1 MYLLYRALLTPL
13 CFIIFNGGALVL
25 SLIWFHLLNLVV
37 RNPKRRQ
44 YYARLSVSL
53 SFRFFIKM
61 LCVLHLIKVR
71 FEHFE
76 RLADAGSRPGV
87 ILVANHPSLIDYV
100 LIASRLEHI
109 NCVVK
114 EALRH
119 NFFLKGIV
127 KATGYLAND
136 DPEAFLQL
144 GSACLTQGEDLLIF
158 PEGTRTSRQREF
170 RLRRGAAALAVHS
183 GHSLQV
189 ITITLSTEFL
199 SKEKRWYHVPRTCPE
214 YVLSVGE
221 ELRPS
226 EFSAL
231 PEESFTAPVSAPPEH
246 STLEPASSAC
256 PHDSVSPGAHDS
268 ACAPFRASGRACAS
282 TRTGDSGYARTNE
295 STCASDSVSA
305 EDCAS
310 TGNCAC
316 AEPEALS
323 LRTRRLNRRLT
334 AILKTASNGSFK
346 YGT

>member
-25 SLIWFHLLNLVV
+25 SLVWFHLLNLVV

-53 SFRFFIKM
+53 SFRLFIKL
-61 LCVLHLIKVR
+61 LCVLRLIKVR
-71 FEHFE
+71 LEHFE
-76 RLADAGSRPGV
+76 RLSSDGSRPGV

-144 GSACLTQGEDLLIF
+144 GSACLAQGEDLLIF
-158 PEGTRTSRQREF
+158 PEGTRTSRSREF

-183 GHSLQV
+183 GRPLQV

-221 ELRPS
+221 KLSPDE
-226 EFSAL
+226 L
-231 PEESFTAPVSAPPEH
+231 PEPSLSDVPTASPAEELPEVHAAGLPVTPEGCA
-246 STLEPASSAC
+246 LNG
-256 PHDSVSPGAHDS
+256 VQGAECGS
-268 ACAPFRASGRACAS
+268 
-282 TRTGDSGYARTNE
+282 
-295 STCASDSVSA
+295 
-305 EDCAS
+305 ED
-310 TGNCAC
+310 T

-334 AILKTASNGSFK
+334 EILKHASNGSFK

>member
-37 RNPKRRQ
+37 HNPKRRQ

-61 LCVLHLIKVR
+61 LCVLRLIKVR

-76 RLADAGSRPGV
+76 RLSSEGSRPGV

-144 GSACLTQGEDLLIF
+144 GSACLAQGEDLLIF
-158 PEGTRTSRQREF
+158 PEGTRTSRSREF

-183 GHSLQV
+183 GRPLQV

-221 ELRPS
+221 KLSPDE
-226 EFSAL
+226 L
-231 PEESFTAPVSAPPEH
+231 PEPSLSDVPTASRAEGLPEIHAAGLPVTPEGCA
-246 STLEPASSAC
+246 LNG
-256 PHDSVSPGAHDS
+256 VQGAECGS
-268 ACAPFRASGRACAS
+268 
-282 TRTGDSGYARTNE
+282 
-295 STCASDSVSA
+295 
-305 EDCAS
+305 ED
-310 TGNCAC
+310 T

-334 AILKTASNGSFK
+334 EILKHASNGSFK

>member
-53 SFRFFIKM
+53 SFRLFIKL
-61 LCVLHLIKVR
+61 LCVLRLIKVR

-76 RLADAGSRPGV
+76 RLSCEGSRPGV

-144 GSACLTQGEDLLIF
+144 GSACLAQGEDLLIF
-158 PEGTRTSRQREF
+158 PEGTRTSRSREF

-183 GHSLQV
+183 GRPLQV

-221 ELRPS
+221 KLSPDE
-226 EFSAL
+226 L
-231 PEESFTAPVSAPPEH
+231 PEPSLSDVPTASPAEELPEVHAAGLPVTPEGCA
-246 STLEPASSAC
+246 LN
-256 PHDSVSPGAHDS
+256 GAQ
-268 ACAPFRASGRACAS
+268 G
-282 TRTGDSGYARTNE
+282 
-295 STCASDSVSA
+295 A
-305 EDCAS
+305 ECGSED
-310 TGNCAC
+310 T

-334 AILKTASNGSFK
+334 EILKHASNGSFK

>member
-53 SFRFFIKM
+53 SFRLFIKL
-61 LCVLHLIKVR
+61 LCVLRLIKVR

-76 RLADAGSRPGV
+76 RLSCEGSRPGV

-144 GSACLTQGEDLLIF
+144 GSACLAQGEDLLIF
-158 PEGTRTSRQREF
+158 PEGTRTSRSREF

-183 GHSLQV
+183 GRPLQV

-221 ELRPS
+221 KLSPDE
-226 EFSAL
+226 L
-231 PEESFTAPVSAPPEH
+231 PEPSLSDVPTASHAEELPEVHAAGLPVTPEGCA
-246 STLEPASSAC
+246 LN
-256 PHDSVSPGAHDS
+256 GAQ
-268 ACAPFRASGRACAS
+268 G
-282 TRTGDSGYARTNE
+282 
-295 STCASDSVSA
+295 A
-305 EDCAS
+305 ECGSED
-310 TGNCAC
+310 T

-334 AILKTASNGSFK
+334 EILKHASNGSFK

>member
-61 LCVLHLIKVR
+61 LCVLRLIKVR

-76 RLADAGSRPGV
+76 RLSCEGSRPGV

-136 DPEAFLQL
+136 DPEAFLQQ
-144 GSACLTQGEDLLIF
+144 GSACLAQGEDLLIF

-183 GHSLQV
+183 GRPLQV

-221 ELRPS
+221 KLSPGELSEPS
-226 EFSAL
+226 LSDTPASNAEGL
-231 PEESFTAPVSAPPEH
+231 PE
-246 STLEPASSAC
+246 
-256 PHDSVSPGAHDS
+256 
-268 ACAPFRASGRACAS
+268 GRA
-282 TRTGDSGYARTNE
+282 GGLPNN
-295 STCASDSVSA
+295 SA
-305 EDCAS
+305 MDGA
-310 TGNCAC
+310 TPQAQGANCGSENV

-334 AILKTASNGSFK
+334 EILKHANNGSFK

>member
-37 RNPKRRQ
+37 HNPKRRQ

-53 SFRFFIKM
+53 SFRFFIKL
-61 LCVLHLIKVR
+61 LCVLRLIKVR

-76 RLADAGSRPGV
+76 RLSSEGSRPGV

-144 GSACLTQGEDLLIF
+144 GSACLAQGEDLLIF
-158 PEGTRTSRQREF
+158 PEGTRTSRSREF

-183 GHSLQV
+183 GRPLQV

-221 ELRPS
+221 KLSPDE
-226 EFSAL
+226 L
-231 PEESFTAPVSAPPEH
+231 PEPSLSDVPTASPAEELPEVYAAGLPVTPEGCA
-246 STLEPASSAC
+246 LN
-256 PHDSVSPGAHDS
+256 GAQ
-268 ACAPFRASGRACAS
+268 G
-282 TRTGDSGYARTNE
+282 
-295 STCASDSVSA
+295 A
-305 EDCAS
+305 ECGSED
-310 TGNCAC
+310 T

-334 AILKTASNGSFK
+334 EILKHASNGSFK

>member
-44 YYARLSVSL
+44 YYARRSVSL

-76 RLADAGSRPGV
+76 RLANDGSRPGV

-136 DPEAFLQL
+136 DPEAFLQQ
-144 GSACLTQGEDLLIF
+144 GSACLAQGEDLLIF

-183 GHSLQV
+183 GHPLQV

-214 YVLSVGE
+214 YVLTVAE
-221 ELRPS
+221 Q
-226 EFSAL
+226 
-231 PEESFTAPVSAPPEH
+231 
-246 STLEPASSAC
+246 LEPSKLEHLAYDAPASHAS
-256 PHDSVSPGAHDS
+256 
-268 ACAPFRASGRACAS
+268 CAPTGATTELNSLGAPEPGTTELNASGAP
-282 TRTGDSGYARTNE
+282 GTNE
-295 STCASDSVSA
+295 INLNEPDLPDPSQDGSDDA
-305 EDCAS
+305 A
-310 TGNCAC
+310 
-316 AEPEALS
+316 EALS

>member
-53 SFRFFIKM
+53 SFRLFIKL
-61 LCVLHLIKVR
+61 LCVLRLIKVR

-76 RLADAGSRPGV
+76 RLSSDGSRPGV

-119 NFFLKGIV
+119 NFFLRGIV

-136 DPEAFLQL
+136 DPEAFLQQ
-144 GSACLTQGEDLLIF
+144 GSACLAQGEDLLIF
-158 PEGTRTSRQREF
+158 PEGTRTSRSREF

-183 GHSLQV
+183 GRPLQV

-221 ELRPS
+221 KLSPDE
-226 EFSAL
+226 L
-231 PEESFTAPVSAPPEH
+231 PEPSLSDVPTASPAEELPEVHAAGLPVTPEGCA
-246 STLEPASSAC
+246 LNG
-256 PHDSVSPGAHDS
+256 VQGAECGS
-268 ACAPFRASGRACAS
+268 
-282 TRTGDSGYARTNE
+282 
-295 STCASDSVSA
+295 
-305 EDCAS
+305 ED
-310 TGNCAC
+310 T

-334 AILKTASNGSFK
+334 EILKHASNGSFK

>member
-53 SFRFFIKM
+53 SFRLFIKL
-61 LCVLHLIKVR
+61 LCVLRLIKVR

-76 RLADAGSRPGV
+76 RLSSEGSRPGV

-144 GSACLTQGEDLLIF
+144 GSACLAQGEDLLIF
-158 PEGTRTSRQREF
+158 PEGTRTSRSREF

-183 GHSLQV
+183 GRPLQV

-221 ELRPS
+221 KLSPDE
-226 EFSAL
+226 L
-231 PEESFTAPVSAPPEH
+231 PEPSLSDVPTASPAEELPEVHAAGLPVTPEGCA
-246 STLEPASSAC
+246 LN
-256 PHDSVSPGAHDS
+256 GAQ
-268 ACAPFRASGRACAS
+268 G
-282 TRTGDSGYARTNE
+282 
-295 STCASDSVSA
+295 A
-305 EDCAS
+305 ECGSED
-310 TGNCAC
+310 T

-334 AILKTASNGSFK
+334 EILKHASNGSFK

>member
-1 MYLLYRALLTPL
+1 MNPL
-13 CFIIFNGGALVL
+13 AQIPRIL
-25 SLIWFHLLNLVV
+25 
-37 RNPKRRQ
+37 
-44 YYARLSVSL
+44 
-53 SFRFFIKM
+53 
-61 LCVLHLIKVR
+61 LHLHERVARAVR
-71 FEHFE
+71 QSPFVNFGQQRVPLQAHQHLVAEAALDAPHRRVHFVEKQKLIAIGVEHLFERKIHLFEHFE
-76 RLADAGSRPGV
+76 RLSCEGSRPGV

-119 NFFLKGIV
+119 NLFLKGIV

-136 DPEAFLQL
+136 DPEAFLQH
-144 GSACLTQGEDLLIF
+144 GSACLAQGEDLLIF

-183 GHSLQV
+183 GRPLQV

-221 ELRPS
+221 KLSPGELSEPS
-226 EFSAL
+226 LSDMPASNAEGL
-231 PEESFTAPVSAPPEH
+231 PEGRSGGLPNNSAM
-246 STLEPASSAC
+246 
-256 PHDSVSPGAHDS
+256 DGATPQAQGAD
-268 ACAPFRASGRACAS
+268 CGP
-282 TRTGDSGYARTNE
+282 DNE
-295 STCASDSVSA
+295 
-305 EDCAS
+305 
-310 TGNCAC
+310 
-316 AEPEALS
+316 AEPEAIS

-334 AILKTASNGSFK
+334 EILKHANNGSFK

>member
-53 SFRFFIKM
+53 SFRLFIKL
-61 LCVLHLIKVR
+61 LCVLRLIKVR

-76 RLADAGSRPGV
+76 RLSSDGSRPGV

-144 GSACLTQGEDLLIF
+144 GSACLAQGEDLLIF
-158 PEGTRTSRQREF
+158 PEGTRTSRTREF

-183 GHSLQV
+183 GRPLQV

-221 ELRPS
+221 KLSPDE
-226 EFSAL
+226 L
-231 PEESFTAPVSAPPEH
+231 PEPSLSDVPTASPAEELPEVHAAGLPVTPEGCA
-246 STLEPASSAC
+246 LN
-256 PHDSVSPGAHDS
+256 GAQ
-268 ACAPFRASGRACAS
+268 G
-282 TRTGDSGYARTNE
+282 
-295 STCASDSVSA
+295 A
-305 EDCAS
+305 ECGSED
-310 TGNCAC
+310 T

-334 AILKTASNGSFK
+334 EILKHASNGSFK

>member
-53 SFRFFIKM
+53 SFRLFIKL
-61 LCVLHLIKVR
+61 LCVLRLIKVR

-76 RLADAGSRPGV
+76 RLSCEGSRPGV

-144 GSACLTQGEDLLIF
+144 GSACLAQGEDLLIF
-158 PEGTRTSRQREF
+158 PEGTRTSRSREF

-183 GHSLQV
+183 GRPLQV

-221 ELRPS
+221 KLSPDEPPEPS
-226 EFSAL
+226 LSDVPTASPAEEL
-231 PEESFTAPVSAPPEH
+231 PEVHAAGLPVTPEGCA
-246 STLEPASSAC
+246 LN
-256 PHDSVSPGAHDS
+256 GAQ
-268 ACAPFRASGRACAS
+268 G
-282 TRTGDSGYARTNE
+282 
-295 STCASDSVSA
+295 A
-305 EDCAS
+305 ECGSED
-310 TGNCAC
+310 T

-334 AILKTASNGSFK
+334 EILKHASNGSFK

>member
-1 MYLLYRALLTPL
+1 MYLLYRAILTPL

-25 SLIWFHLLNLVV
+25 SLIWFHLLNLVI

-44 YYARLSVSL
+44 YYARRSVSL

-61 LCVLHLIKVR
+61 LCVLHLIKVH

-76 RLADAGSRPGV
+76 RLTPDGTRPSV

-100 LIASRLEHI
+100 LITSRLEHI

-114 EALRH
+114 ETLRH
-119 NFFLKGIV
+119 NFFLKGII

-136 DPEAFLQL
+136 SPEAFLQL
-144 GSACLTQGEDLLIF
+144 GSACLAQGEDLLIF

-183 GHSLQV
+183 GHPIQV
-189 ITITLSTEFL
+189 ITISLSTEFL

-231 PEESFTAPVSAPPEH
+231 PKANLVDPVSAPHENN
-246 STLEPASSAC
+246 SALPASTTSAR
-256 PHDSVSPGAHDS
+256 PTTN
-268 ACAPFRASGRACAS
+268 SG
-282 TRTGDSGYARTNE
+282 
-295 STCASDSVSA
+295 
-305 EDCAS
+305 DCAD
-310 TGNCAC
+310 
-316 AEPEALS
+316 AEPEFLS
-323 LRTRRLNRRLT
+323 LRTRRLNRRVT

>member
-1 MYLLYRALLTPL
+1 MYLLYRTLLTPL

-53 SFRFFIKM
+53 SFRLFIKL
-61 LCVLHLIKVR
+61 LCVL
-71 FEHFE
+71 
-76 RLADAGSRPGV
+76 
-87 ILVANHPSLIDYV
+87 
-100 LIASRLEHI
+100 
-109 NCVVK
+109 CVVK

-136 DPEAFLQL
+136 DPEAFLQQ
-144 GSACLTQGEDLLIF
+144 GSACLAQGEDLLIF

-183 GHSLQV
+183 GRPLQV

-199 SKEKRWYHVPRTCPE
+199 SKEKRWYHVPSTCPE

-221 ELRPS
+221 KLSPS
-226 EFSAL
+226 ELSEPSLSAAPAGSAEGL
-231 PEESFTAPVSAPPEH
+231 PENSAMDGATPQ
-246 STLEPASSAC
+246 
-256 PHDSVSPGAHDS
+256 AHD
-268 ACAPFRASGRACAS
+268 A
-282 TRTGDSGYARTNE
+282 
-295 STCASDSVSA
+295 
-305 EDCAS
+305 DCGPDNA
-310 TGNCAC
+310 

-334 AILKTASNGSFK
+334 EILKHANNGSFK

>member
-1 MYLLYRALLTPL
+1 MYLLYRTLLTPL

-53 SFRFFIKM
+53 SFRLFIKL
-61 LCVLHLIKVR
+61 LCVLRLIKVR

-76 RLADAGSRPGV
+76 RLSCEGSRPGV

-144 GSACLTQGEDLLIF
+144 GSACLAQGEDLLIF
-158 PEGTRTSRQREF
+158 PEGTRTSRSREF

-183 GHSLQV
+183 GRPLQV

-199 SKEKRWYHVPRTCPE
+199 SKEKRWYHVPNTCPE

-221 ELRPS
+221 KLSPGELSEPS
-226 EFSAL
+226 LSDTPASNAEGL
-231 PEESFTAPVSAPPEH
+231 PEGRVEGLPEGRSGGLPNNSAM
-246 STLEPASSAC
+246 
-256 PHDSVSPGAHDS
+256 DGATPQAQGAD
-268 ACAPFRASGRACAS
+268 CGP
-282 TRTGDSGYARTNE
+282 DNE
-295 STCASDSVSA
+295 
-305 EDCAS
+305 
-310 TGNCAC
+310 

-334 AILKTASNGSFK
+334 EILKHANNGSFK

>member
-37 RNPKRRQ
+37 HNPKRRQ

-53 SFRFFIKM
+53 SFRFFIKL
-61 LCVLHLIKVR
+61 LCVLRLIKVR

-76 RLADAGSRPGV
+76 RLSSEGSRPGV

-144 GSACLTQGEDLLIF
+144 GSACLAQGEDLLIF
-158 PEGTRTSRQREF
+158 PEGTRTSRSREF

-183 GHSLQV
+183 GRPLQV

-221 ELRPS
+221 KLSPDE
-226 EFSAL
+226 L
-231 PEESFTAPVSAPPEH
+231 PEPSLSDVPTASPAEELPEVHAAGLPVTPEGCALNSAQ
-246 STLEPASSAC
+246 
-256 PHDSVSPGAHDS
+256 GAECGS
-268 ACAPFRASGRACAS
+268 
-282 TRTGDSGYARTNE
+282 
-295 STCASDSVSA
+295 
-305 EDCAS
+305 ED
-310 TGNCAC
+310 T

-334 AILKTASNGSFK
+334 EILKHASNGSFK

>member
-53 SFRFFIKM
+53 SFRLFIKL
-61 LCVLHLIKVR
+61 LCVLRLIKVR

-76 RLADAGSRPGV
+76 RLSSDGSRPGV

-144 GSACLTQGEDLLIF
+144 GSACLAQGEDLLIF
-158 PEGTRTSRQREF
+158 PEGTRTSRSREF

-183 GHSLQV
+183 GRPLQV

-221 ELRPS
+221 KLSPDE
-226 EFSAL
+226 L
-231 PEESFTAPVSAPPEH
+231 PEPSLSDVPTASPAEELPEVHAAGLPVTPEGCA
-246 STLEPASSAC
+246 LN
-256 PHDSVSPGAHDS
+256 GAQ
-268 ACAPFRASGRACAS
+268 G
-282 TRTGDSGYARTNE
+282 
-295 STCASDSVSA
+295 A
-305 EDCAS
+305 ECGSED
-310 TGNCAC
+310 T

-334 AILKTASNGSFK
+334 EILKHASNGSFK

>member
-13 CFIIFNGGALVL
+13 CFIVFNGGALVL

-37 RNPKRRQ
+37 HNPKRRQ

-61 LCVLHLIKVR
+61 LCVLRLIKVR

-76 RLADAGSRPGV
+76 RLSSEGSRPGV

-144 GSACLTQGEDLLIF
+144 GSACLAQGEDLLIF
-158 PEGTRTSRQREF
+158 PEGTRTSRSREF

-183 GHSLQV
+183 GRPLQV

-221 ELRPS
+221 KLSPDE
-226 EFSAL
+226 L
-231 PEESFTAPVSAPPEH
+231 PEPSLSDVPTARPAEELPEVHAAGLPVTPEGCA
-246 STLEPASSAC
+246 LN
-256 PHDSVSPGAHDS
+256 GAQ
-268 ACAPFRASGRACAS
+268 G
-282 TRTGDSGYARTNE
+282 
-295 STCASDSVSA
+295 A
-305 EDCAS
+305 ECGSED
-310 TGNCAC
+310 T

-334 AILKTASNGSFK
+334 EILKHASNGSFK

>member
-53 SFRFFIKM
+53 SFRLFIKL
-61 LCVLHLIKVR
+61 LCVLRLIKVR

-76 RLADAGSRPGV
+76 RLSCEGSRPGV

-144 GSACLTQGEDLLIF
+144 GSACLAQGEDLLIF
-158 PEGTRTSRQREF
+158 PEGTRTSRSREF

-183 GHSLQV
+183 GRPLQV

-221 ELRPS
+221 KLSPDE
-226 EFSAL
+226 L
-231 PEESFTAPVSAPPEH
+231 PEPSLSDVPTASPAEELPEVHAAGLPVTPEGCALNSAQ
-246 STLEPASSAC
+246 
-256 PHDSVSPGAHDS
+256 GAECGS
-268 ACAPFRASGRACAS
+268 
-282 TRTGDSGYARTNE
+282 
-295 STCASDSVSA
+295 
-305 EDCAS
+305 ED
-310 TGNCAC
+310 T

-334 AILKTASNGSFK
+334 EILKHASNGSFK

>member
-37 RNPKRRQ
+37 HNPQRRQ

-61 LCVLHLIKVR
+61 LCVLRLIKVR

-76 RLADAGSRPGV
+76 RLTCEDSRPGV

-100 LIASRLEHI
+100 LIASRQEHI

-119 NFFLKGIV
+119 NFFLRGIV

-136 DPEAFLQL
+136 DPEAFLQQ
-144 GSACLTQGEDLLIF
+144 GSACLAQGEDLLIF

-183 GHSLQV
+183 GRPLQV

-199 SKEKRWYHVPRTCPE
+199 SKEKRWYHVPSTCPE

-221 ELRPS
+221 KLSPGE
-226 EFSAL
+226 L
-231 PEESFTAPVSAPPEH
+231 PEPSLSAAPA
-246 STLEPASSAC
+246 
-256 PHDSVSPGAHDS
+256 
-268 ACAPFRASGRACAS
+268 
-282 TRTGDSGYARTNE
+282 GYAEGLPVTPESNAIDGATPQAQGADCGPENE
-295 STCASDSVSA
+295 
-305 EDCAS
+305 
-310 TGNCAC
+310 

-334 AILKTASNGSFK
+334 EILKHASNGSFK

>member
-1 MYLLYRALLTPL
+1 
-13 CFIIFNGGALVL
+13 
-25 SLIWFHLLNLVV
+25 
-37 RNPKRRQ
+37 
-44 YYARLSVSL
+44 
-53 SFRFFIKM
+53 M
-61 LCVLHLIKVR
+61 LRLIKVR

-76 RLADAGSRPGV
+76 RLSSDGSRPGV

-119 NFFLKGIV
+119 NFFLRGIV

-136 DPEAFLQL
+136 DPEAFLQQ
-144 GSACLTQGEDLLIF
+144 GSACLAQGEDLLIF

-183 GHSLQV
+183 GRPLQV

-199 SKEKRWYHVPRTCPE
+199 SKEKRWYHVPSTCPE

-221 ELRPS
+221 KLSPGELSEPS
-226 EFSAL
+226 LSAAPAGSVEGLSEGRVEGL
-231 PEESFTAPVSAPPEH
+231 PENSAM
-246 STLEPASSAC
+246 
-256 PHDSVSPGAHDS
+256 DGATPQ
-268 ACAPFRASGRACAS
+268 AQGA
-282 TRTGDSGYARTNE
+282 
-295 STCASDSVSA
+295 
-305 EDCAS
+305 DCGPNNA
-310 TGNCAC
+310 

-334 AILKTASNGSFK
+334 EILKHANNGSFK